1 MKTRLE
7 LTRVSRLLLPTLN
20 MIDKFVM
27 PAQVLLIF
35 MQRMDMLLS
44 KTPPTDVK
52 NEVLPM
58 IYR

>member
-1 MKTRLE
+1 
-7 LTRVSRLLLPTLN
+7 
-20 MIDKFVM
+20 
-27 PAQVLLIF
+27 

-58 IYR
+58 IYRKVDQQPILIEIHL